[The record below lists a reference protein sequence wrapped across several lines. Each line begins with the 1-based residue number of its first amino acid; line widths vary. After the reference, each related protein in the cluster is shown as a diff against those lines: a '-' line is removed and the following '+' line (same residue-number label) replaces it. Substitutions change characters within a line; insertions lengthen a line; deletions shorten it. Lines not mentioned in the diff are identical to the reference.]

1 MPLSLLP
8 NLLTA
13 SRAAAALVILFD
25 SAPVTVA
32 WLIAWAALSDFL
44 DGWLARRLGTASA
57 SGATFDLTVDAL
69 FFLACFVGFWRTGV
83 IPSGWFAAILAAV
96 IPEVIAQALFL
107 RRRSGVGSPGRGWN
121 KILGGYSVLLCGRS
135 FSWWQRLLARCSAGI
150 PRVGRE
156 RTGSEGGAQPRT
168 PHRFPRRWPA
178 GRRVSLTR
186 LHRVLAGRLLAGG
199 HPPTMARTNQEVPNQ
214 DREAF
219 RARPGDDADS
229 WPLTCERRRRLP

>member
-121 KILGGYSVLLCGRS
+121 KILGGYSYCCVAGLSLGGNVSWLVAPLVFLELGANGLDLKVALSRGR
-135 FSWWQRLLARCSAGI
+135 
-150 PRVGRE
+150 
-156 RTGSEGGAQPRT
+156 RTGF
-168 PHRFPRRWPA
+168 H
-178 GRRVSLTR
+178 
-186 LHRVLAGRLLAGG
+186 AGG
-199 HPPTMARTNQEVPNQ
+199 Q
-214 DREAF
+214 
-219 RARPGDDADS
+219 PGDA
-229 WPLTCERRRRLP
+229 CR